1 MMGHSKWMRPL
12 GLSFLSALLLTGCW
26 DRTEINDVAI
36 VVGKAVDLDDDGN
49 FRIGVQVP
57 IVSLIGG
64 PSGGGGGGN
73 EKKYMIETETGETVR
88 EAIGKMQD
96 RLPRQLR
103 FSHRRIIVLGEEYAR
118 KGIRNLFDEVAR
130 VPDNRLTTHIVVT
143 EGKALDMLSEK
154 PKLERFSSEVIRE
167 LSKSRLVAT
176 LNLKDIAQ
184 MMVAEGA
191 DPIVLYMTNKK
202 QRKDASSGI
211 SIAGYAV
218 FRDDKMVDKIM
229 GDSMF
234 GISFLRNSYKNMSL
248 TVRKDGAKSLTFMV
262 DKGTTKLVPTIK
274 DGQLHVKATIIIFAN
289 TLENQAIE
297 DSSKIRVIETQE
309 QALEDEIK
317 RICSDVLEVM
327 KKQRTDILSLGQNLY
342 RRDPKTWKSIHND
355 WDHYLS
361 NMTYSIE
368 VKSRV
373 GNIGL
378 ISENIGSPSE

>member
-1 MMGHSKWMRPL
+1 MDRGKWIRTL
-12 GLSFLSALLLTGCW
+12 GLSFLSVFLLTGCW

-36 VVGKAVDLDDDGN
+36 VVGKAVDLDENGN
-49 FRIGVQVP
+49 FMISVQIP

-73 EKKYMIETETGETVR
+73 EKKYMIETETGETIR

-118 KGIRNLFDEVAR
+118 KGIKNLFDEVAR
-130 VPDNRLTTHIVVT
+130 VPDNRLTTHLIVT
-143 EGKALDMLSEK
+143 EGKAFDMLSEK

-176 LNLKDIAQ
+176 LNLKDTDQ
-184 MMVAEGA
+184 MLAAEGS
-191 DPIVLYMTNKK
+191 DPIILYMTHHK
-202 QRKDASSGI
+202 RGEDASSGI
-211 SIAGYAV
+211 SIDGYAV
-218 FRDDKMVDKIM
+218 FRDDKMVDKIT

-248 TVRKDGAKSLTFMV
+248 TVRKDGFNSLTFMV
-262 DKGTTKLVPTIK
+262 DKGTTKLVPSIK

-289 TLENQAIE
+289 TLEDQIIE
-297 DSSKIRVIETQE
+297 DSSKIGVIETHE
-309 QALEDEIK
+309 QALENEIK

-327 KKQRTDILSLGQNLY
+327 KKQQADILSLGQNLY
-342 RRDPKTWKSIHND
+342 RRDPKVWKSVHNE

-361 NMTYSIE
+361 NMTYTIE
-368 VKSRV
+368 VQSKV

-378 ISENIGSPSE
+378 ISENISSPSE